1 LSHAFTRRMGH
12 GKALRGQRVK
22 ARRNPRELRFISS
35 AALVAMVIVS
45 VLFLYIWCRLTV
57 VSMGYEISKAN
68 KDRSALLERNRRLKI
83 EYMELKSPQRI
94 ERIATKELG
103 LVRPSEG
110 QLKRVGR

>member
-1 LSHAFTRRMGH
+1 LSHAFIRILGAGR
-12 GKALRGQRVK
+12 ALKGQRVK

-35 AALVAMVIVS
+35 ALLAAIVIVS

-68 KDRSALLERNRRLKI
+68 MDRSALLERSRRLKI

-103 LVRPSEG
+103 LVHPSEG
-110 QLKRVGR
+110 QLIKVGK